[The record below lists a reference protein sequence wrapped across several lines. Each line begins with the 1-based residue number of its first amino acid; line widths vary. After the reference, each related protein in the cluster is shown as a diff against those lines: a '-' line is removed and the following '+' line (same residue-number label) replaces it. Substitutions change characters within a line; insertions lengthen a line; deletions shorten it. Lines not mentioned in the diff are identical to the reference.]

1 VAAVA
6 VRFSLVQ
13 PPGTNGAMGDHRRV
27 RPSSA
32 PPIFFIALLFL
43 IAACGQTAVRPLGR
57 TQDSRLPAPARILVY
72 DFAMTDAFFMEYQ
85 GILRQQP
92 LEKNPAE
99 RENLIKRHASQAAGA
114 ELVNGLRRLGFI
126 VAWVPRGTPIAEN
139 ELLIDGQFLSVDQG
153 NPLRRLLIGF
163 GSGAS
168 KVETR
173 VGLYMGIKRR
183 KLLEFNTRSDSG
195 QLPGAGAT
203 VPAGAVVQGGVTAG
217 VIAGGVIGTGYE
229 AYRTDVV
236 QMARFSAEQSVRYLS
251 EFFAKQGWIGSDQ
264 VKKARIAY

>member
-1 VAAVA
+1 MGGSRCFRYPT
-6 VRFSLVQ
+6 VRRL
-13 PPGTNGAMGDHRRV
+13 
-27 RPSSA
+27 
-32 PPIFFIALLFL
+32 FFGILLFF
-43 IAACGQTAVRPLGR
+43 IAACGQTAVRPL
-57 TQDSRLPAPARILVY
+57 SRPQVANLPPPERILVY
-72 DFAMTDAFFMEYQ
+72 DFGTADAFFMEYQ
-85 GILRQQP
+85 GILSQQP
-92 LEKNPAE
+92 PEKNPAE

-114 ELVNGLRRLGFI
+114 ELVNGLRRLGFV
-126 VAWVPRGTPIAEN
+126 VAWVPRGTPVAEH
-139 ELLIDGQFLSVDQG
+139 ELLIDGRFITVDQG

-173 VGLYMGIKRR
+173 VGLYMGTERR
-183 KLLEFNTRSDSG
+183 KLLEFTTQSDSG
-195 QLPGAGAT
+195 KLPGAGAT
-203 VPAGAVVQGGVTAG
+203 VPTGAVVQGGVTAG

-236 QMARFSAEQSVRYLS
+236 QMAMFSAEQSVRYLS